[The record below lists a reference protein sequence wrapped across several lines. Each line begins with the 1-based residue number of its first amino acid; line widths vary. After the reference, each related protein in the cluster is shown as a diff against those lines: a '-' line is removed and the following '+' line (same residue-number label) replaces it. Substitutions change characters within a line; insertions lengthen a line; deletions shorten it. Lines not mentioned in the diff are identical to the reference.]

1 MRNNPPLF
9 ENKTIKKS
17 IKKKMKTTKT
27 LLGLLLCVLPL
38 AASAQNNFAYVNT
51 QEIMMVS
58 PEYKTAMT
66 KLEST
71 SKQYED
77 QLLKLNQEGQKK
89 LEEYQKLESNPATD
103 QTILKDKRDELA
115 ALDQRIQNFRQNAT
129 ESVQK
134 AQETEMMPVINKIR
148 TAINDVAN
156 AQGIDYVVEEGSLI
170 FHSTKAVNITAAVR
184 KALGIPSN
192 ATPYQPGVGA
202 K

>member
-1 MRNNPPLF
+1 
-9 ENKTIKKS
+9 
-17 IKKKMKTTKT
+17 MKTTKT

-184 KALGIPSN
+184 KALGIPLN